1 MKTHVPRI
9 AGYKWTALGLLW
21 VAFFLQQGTRQV
33 YGPLLGS
40 IQASLGASDVALGL
54 VSTVFTLVYGLT
66 IPFAGFAADRFS
78 RKWMVVAGVAIFSA
92 GILTSGLV
100 TGIGALVVTY
110 GLVNGFGQPFYYPA
124 STSLVSQLH
133 ADSKA
138 TALSLLQLGMY
149 GGVIG
154 CSALAG
160 WFAGLGAD
168 GWRLPFQALGSLGLA
183 WALVLAFALRN
194 TRSPSP
200 ANPLSAE
207 NSSSS
212 ESGACPVPAARPLS
226 AAKSLP
232 SANETCP
239 VPAAQAAG
247 RVTIRAAL
255 KAMFAK
261 PAAVLIAL
269 ALGMEVYVDVGFK
282 TWMPNYLVEAFGV
295 SKASAGLHA
304 VLWHYLGAALGI
316 VVGSRLGD
324 RLVKRFPSV
333 RFALIGGGLLLG
345 VPFIYLMS
353 QAATHAG
360 CCVAMGLFG
369 VCRGVYD
376 SNNFA
381 AFFDVVEPRYHASAA
396 GFNLMLAFLFGC
408 LSPVVLGWTKAHVS
422 LATGLATLSLAYLAG
437 AALLALACRFFRRGR
452 VVGLHETKGVLK

>member
-1 MKTHVPRI
+1 MKTHMPRI

-194 TRSPSP
+194 TR
-200 ANPLSAE
+200 
-207 NSSSS
+207 
-212 ESGACPVPAARPLS
+212 
-226 AAKSLP
+226 
-232 SANETCP
+232 P

-345 VPFIYLMS
+345 VPFIYALS
-353 QAATHAG
+353 QATTYAG

-422 LATGLATLSLAYLAG
+422 LATGLASLSLAYLAG
-437 AALLALACRFFRRGR
+437 AALLALACRCFRRGR

>member
-194 TRSPSP
+194 TR
-200 ANPLSAE
+200 PL
-207 NSSSS
+207 
-212 ESGACPVPAARPLS
+212 
-226 AAKSLP
+226 
-232 SANETCP
+232 
-239 VPAAQAAG
+239 PAAQAAG

>member
-1 MKTHVPRI
+1 MKTRTTSTS
-9 AGYKWTALGLLW
+9 GYKWTALGLLW

-40 IQASLGASDVALGL
+40 IQASLGASDVSLGL
-54 VSTVFTLVYGLT
+54 VSAVFTLVYGLT

-78 RKWMVVAGVAIFSA
+78 RKGMVVAGVAIFSA

-100 TGIGALVVTY
+100 TGIGALVVAY

-133 ADSKA
+133 AESKA

-168 GWRLPFQALGSLGLA
+168 GWRLPFQALGALGLA

-194 TRSPSP
+194 TRPE
-200 ANPLSAE
+200 SAE
-207 NSSSS
+207 K
-212 ESGACPVPAARPLS
+212 GGCPA
-226 AAKSLP
+226 P
-232 SANETCP
+232 SAEAT
-239 VPAAQAAG
+239 G
-247 RVTIRAAL
+247 RVTVCAAL

-282 TWMPNYLVEAFGV
+282 TWMPNYLVETFGV
-295 SKASAGLHA
+295 TKASAGLNA

-324 RLVKRFPSV
+324 RLVTRFPSV

-345 VPFIYLMS
+345 VPFIYALS
-353 QAATHAG
+353 QATTYAG

-437 AALLALACRFFRRGR
+437 AVLLAFAARSFRMR
-452 VVGLHETKGVLK
+452 LKV